1 MQRAYGE
8 TVCRRRGEIDC
19 LNFWGCFKER
29 NGVELGVGMFAVRV
43 NLIFH

>member
-8 TVCRRRGEIDC
+8 TVWRRRGSWGEIDC

-29 NGVELGVGMFAVRV
+29 NGVELGGWNVRS
-43 NLIFH
+43 